1 MAIGLGLGGWN
12 PAPCVGFRRAR
23 AVEDRPEV
31 NRLTTFYL
39 FLPRIDTSR
48 STVDYVKSI
57 GPRGD
62 REPVMT
68 LKRRWNERT
77 RLMLTLEL
85 AVVLPAAVLVI
96 LSLLHVN
103 SIQRDKGVQAA
114 FQRDFSHVLKISEKQ
129 INQKAYDLAD
139 EVRND
144 LPGAGDA
151 CSETMDRILAAH
163 PYVAHLFLY
172 DRDTGLVFRS
182 RNDRLKDPSFHAE
195 AEDLSS
201 MVSGWMPL
209 EHKELVKEL
218 EEASKNGEGYHFFT
232 NWAPRGDK
240 HLYQSAGLFLAGDS
254 HGGKTAIAG
263 LVFDAEYLRDK
274 FFPEGLDQVL
284 SHQDEQSEKNHVAIM
299 VHPKNES
306 TPLAASVGWDGGYPE
321 VERNM
326 EGAFPGLTMAIKLH
340 GTTLA
345 ALEQRFVRND
355 FLILAGLSLL
365 LAGGIILTYRNISR
379 EMALARLKSDFVSN
393 VSHELRTP
401 LSLIRLYAETL
412 EMGRLKSEA
421 KCQEYYSIIRK
432 ESERLTALINN
443 ILDFSR
449 IEAGRKE
456 YDFRE
461 TDLGELVHNT
471 LESYRYQIEQNGFAF
486 EERIAQDV
494 PRLRVDREALARS
507 LLNLVN
513 NALKYSQDRKF
524 IGVNVFRDNGAVK
537 LEVVDHGIGIP
548 EDQQSKIFEK
558 FYRVGDPLVHNTK
571 GSGLGLSLVRHV
583 VTAHG
588 GQVLVDSAP
597 GRGSKF
603 TILLPLPQMAAGAGK
618 AVSVASEN

>member
-1 MAIGLGLGGWN
+1 
-12 PAPCVGFRRAR
+12 
-23 AVEDRPEV
+23 
-31 NRLTTFYL
+31 
-39 FLPRIDTSR
+39 
-48 STVDYVKSI
+48 
-57 GPRGD
+57 
-62 REPVMT
+62 MT

-96 LSLLHVN
+96 LSVMHVN
-103 SIQRDKGVQAA
+103 SIQRDKAVQAA
-114 FQRDFSHVLKISEKQ
+114 CVRDFSHVLKISEKE
-129 INQKAYDLAD
+129 INQNAYELAD

-144 LPGAGDA
+144 IPGAGNA
-151 CSETMDRILAAH
+151 CSETMDRILASH

-172 DRDTGLVFRS
+172 DPRTGVVFRS
-182 RNDRLKDPSFHAE
+182 QPYRLKDASFHEE
-195 AEDLSS
+195 ATDLAT
-201 MVSGWMPL
+201 MFSGWMQVEYKDQVKGL
-209 EHKELVKEL
+209 QEMSKE
-218 EEASKNGEGYHFFT
+218 GERYYFFD
-232 NWAPRGDK
+232 NWAPRGEK
-240 HLYQSAGLFLAGDS
+240 HVYQSGAIFLAGDS
-254 HGGKTAIAG
+254 QGGNTAIAG
-263 LVFDAEYLRDK
+263 FVFDAEYLHDR
-274 FFPEGLDQVL
+274 FFPEMLEKIL
-284 SHQDEQSEKNHVAIM
+284 SHHDEPGEKNRVVMMI
-299 VHPKNES
+299 HPKNEW
-306 TPLAASVGWDGGYPE
+306 TPLAASVGWDGGEPE

-326 EGAFPGLTMAIKLH
+326 EGAFPKLTLAIKLH

-345 ALEQRFVRND
+345 AMEQHFVRTS
-355 FLILAGLSLL
+355 FLILGAISLL
-365 LAGGIILTYRNISR
+365 LTAGIVLTHRNISR

-412 EMGRLKSEA
+412 EMGRLKTPE

-461 TDLGELVHNT
+461 TDMRELVHNT

-486 EERIAQDV
+486 EERISEDV
-494 PRLRVDREALARS
+494 PPLRVDREAMARS

-524 IGVNVFRDNGAVK
+524 IGVNLFRDNGAVK

-548 EDQQSKIFEK
+548 VHEQGKIFEK

-571 GSGLGLSLVRHV
+571 GSGLGLSLVRHIV
-583 VTAHG
+583 QAHG

-603 TILLPLPQMAAGAGK
+603 TIALPVNGGTSVSK
-618 AVSVASEN
+618 TVAV